1 MRRGWL
7 KRGGGGGLSLIYQ
20 FITNQTN
27 SECYFTTSCIHV
39 QYYVQLHLKTTF
51 ITQIFQLREL
61 NLGTHFPNIND
72 IEIKKLTVNPNNGL
86 IDDLE
91 LCLQLEYNGGF
102 QLSTDANMRLNK
114 TARVSVKGKLIFS
127 QFKKPFLSSI
137 LLWIH

>member
-1 MRRGWL
+1 MYPCTVL
-7 KRGGGGGLSLIYQ
+7 
-20 FITNQTN
+20 
-27 SECYFTTSCIHV
+27 CV
-39 QYYVQLHLKTTF
+39 VTF
-51 ITQIFQLREL
+51 KNDLYNTALIFQLREL

-114 TARVSVKGKLIFS
+114 TASVSVKGKLIFS
-127 QFKKPFLSSI
+127 
-137 LLWIH
+137 

>member
-1 MRRGWL
+1 MSRGRL
-7 KRGGGGGLSLIYQ
+7 KRDWLSLLYQ
-20 FITNQTN
+20 LITNQTN
-27 SECYFTTSCIHV
+27 SDCYFTISCIHV
-39 QYYVQLHLKTTF
+39 HYVQSYVQLHLKTTF
-51 ITQIFQLREL
+51 KTQIFQLREL

-114 TARVSVKGKLIFS
+114 TASVSVKGKLIFS
-127 QFKKPFLSSI
+127 QFKKICMSLI